1 MAKSAMKALG
11 TLFEQ
16 RFVLKC
22 LEHGLHPFSPIEEG
36 LPQDMLVMNQFN
48 EVIRVQIK
56 GTQTPVKEW
65 KTPRYKITAAT
76 GKNVKKIIDCDRIDI
91 MVAHVDPDAWYIIPC
106 TEVKSVRV
114 WLYPYDSN
122 SSGQYERFRD
132 RWDLLTG
139 CSEITVT
146 TEPDSYSLLAD
157 SENTSYDSWTH
168 SGFVSGEDHI

>member
-36 LPQDMLVMNQFN
+36 LPQDLVVMNQAN
-48 EVIRVQIK
+48 ELIRVQIK
-56 GTQTPVKEW
+56 GTKTPIKDW
-65 KTPRYKITAAT
+65 KTARYKITAST
-76 GKNVKKIIDCDRIDI
+76 GKNVKKQIDCDRVDI
-91 MVAHVDPDAWYIIPC
+91 VVCHVDPEAWYIIPC
-106 TEVKSVRV
+106 EEVKSVRV
-114 WLYPYDSN
+114 WLYPYDEN

-139 CSEITVT
+139 FAKVTVT
-146 TEPDSYSLLAD
+146 TESDPHSFLGDT
-157 SENTSYDSWTH
+157 ENACYDSWTETGLE
-168 SGFVSGEDHI
+168 SSEDHI

>member
-36 LPQDMLVMNQFN
+36 LPQDLVVMNQAN
-48 EVIRVQIK
+48 ELIRVQIK
-56 GTQTPVKEW
+56 GTKTPVQEW
-65 KTPRYKITAAT
+65 KTPRYKITAST
-76 GKNVKKIIDCDRIDI
+76 GKSVKKPIDCDRVDI
-91 MVAHVDPDAWYIIPC
+91 VVCHVDPDAWYIIPC
-106 TEVKSVRV
+106 EEVKSVRV
-114 WLYPYDSN
+114 WLYPYDEN

-139 CSEITVT
+139 FAKVTVT
-146 TEPDSYSLLAD
+146 TESDPHGFLGDT
-157 SENTSYDSWTH
+157 ENACYDSWTETGLE
-168 SGFVSGEDHI
+168 SSEDHI